1 MPIRAVVTAALLML
15 TTAPVLAEEIG
26 CEGVFNQNATLADFE
41 AAFGKQNVVT
51 GEVPGPEGT
60 TMIATMVYPDD
71 PQRSMQLRWWDEE
84 NVKYFAGLT
93 LAKGD
98 SGPGGVKLG
107 MPIADVQAINGEPF
121 TLLGFFWDY
130 GGSSGFE
137 AGKLADLPG
146 GCFLNIHFYPT
157 LDPLP
162 EDISN
167 AISGDMELRS
177 DMPEVLAAKVVVDE
191 INLGFPYPPE
201 LEGEMAGEGEGEGT
215 IE

>member
-1 MPIRAVVTAALLML
+1 MPIRAIATAALLLL
-15 TTAPVLAEEIG
+15 TTAPGVAEEIG

-41 AAFGKQNVVT
+41 AAFGKENVVT

-60 TMIATMVYPDD
+60 TMVATTVYPND
-71 PQRSMQLRWWDEE
+71 PERTMQLRWWDEE

-98 SGPGGVKLG
+98 TGPGGVKLG
-107 MPIADVQAINGEPF
+107 MPIEEVQAINGEPF
-121 TLLGFFWDY
+121 TLFGFFWDY
-130 GGSSGFE
+130 GGSAGFD

-146 GCFLNIHFYPT
+146 GCFLNLHFYPT

-162 EDISN
+162 EDISS
-167 AISGDMELRS
+167 AISGDIELRS
-177 DMPEVLAAKVVVDE
+177 DMPEVLAARVVVDE

-201 LEGEMAGEGEGEGT
+201 LEGEMAGEGEGEGAS
-215 IE
+215 E